1 MLGVRVGNLG
11 GDGAADTIDSA
22 KAYWNSMPVD
32 GFASGYM
39 NGNLSAYVMI
49 WKHEGF
55 GRIELR
61 YRGTG
66 TLEIYNKGTLDGNW
80 TKLQ

>member
-1 MLGVRVGNLG
+1 
-11 GDGAADTIDSA
+11 
-22 KAYWNSMPVD
+22 MPIE

-39 NGNLSAYVMI
+39 NGNLSAYAMI
-49 WKHEGF
+49 WKHDGF

-66 TLEIYNKGTLDGNW
+66 TLEIYNKGTQEGDW